1 MTTPETKPDDER
13 EALLDKLHRDIEE
26 GQFENIDDLL
36 SEIAP
41 ADIADALEELAA
53 EEKGEVFQ
61 RLDREVAGEVLIKM
75 SLESLKDVVA
85 EDLDSVTDAVETME
99 PDETADLL
107 DAVGDEAAESIL
119 SELPPSEAATAQRL
133 LAYRADTA
141 GGIMTTDFVLLARS
155 ITAAEAV
162 KITQRSRESET
173 ITNLF
178 VADEDNRLVGHL
190 PLHHLVFARPDRK
203 LEQLMETDME
213 TVPPET
219 DQEEVVRL
227 ASRYDLDL
235 VPVTNRQGVLLGV
248 ITSDDILEA
257 AQEEVDEDMYVLAG
271 TAEIDPL
278 HSSVRRSTLLRLP
291 WLILSLLDG
300 LFIAFLSSHFQSAL
314 EFAYVALFIPLIPL
328 MGGNV
333 AVQSSTIV
341 VRALAVGDLSRRS
354 IMGFV
359 TRQASVILAL
369 ALSCGTIAGVL
380 ATTMVGGSTEFM
392 LVVGMS
398 VTLSI
403 MVAGSLGIG
412 VPLAFDRIG
421 IDPAVSAGPFGTMLN
436 DALCIVI
443 YLSLATTLHASP

>member
-1 MTTPETKPDDER
+1 MTNSDDTTLDEKDR
-13 EALLDKLHRDIEE
+13 LLDDLRQRIEE
-26 GQFENIDDLL
+26 GQIEDLDDMLA
-36 SEIAP
+36 EVAP
-41 ADIADALEELAA
+41 ADLADLMEELDS
-53 EEKGEVFQ
+53 EERGEVFQ
-61 RLDREVAGEVLIKM
+61 RLDSETAGEVLIKM
-75 SLESLKDVVA
+75 SRESLQDVVG
-85 EDLDSVTDAVETME
+85 EDIQSVTDAVQTME

-107 DAVGDEAAESIL
+107 EAVGEDAAESIL
-119 SELPPSEAATAQRL
+119 SELPAREAATAERL
-133 LAYRADTA
+133 MAYSPDTA
-141 GGIMTTDFVLLARS
+141 GGIMTTDFVLLARN

-178 VADEDNRLVGHL
+178 VADENNKLVGHL

-203 LEQLMETDME
+203 LEELMETDME
-213 TVPPET
+213 TVGANT

-235 VPVTNRQGVLLGV
+235 VPVTNDYGMLLGV

-257 AQEEVDEDMYVLAG
+257 AQEEVDEDMYALAG

-300 LFIAFLSSHFQSAL
+300 LFIAFLSSQFDSAL
-314 EFAYVALFIPLIPL
+314 KLANVALFIPLIPL

-341 VRALAVGDLSRRS
+341 VRALAVGDLGRRS
-354 IMGFV
+354 VMGFA

-369 ALSCGTIAGVL
+369 AVSCGAIAGLL
-380 ATTMVGGSTEFM
+380 AGTLVGSPTSFM
-392 LVVGMS
+392 LVVGS
-398 VTLSI
+398 AVTVSI
-403 MVAGSLGIG
+403 IVAGSLGIG
-412 VPLAFDRIG
+412 VPLVFERIG

-443 YLSLATTLHASP
+443 YLSLASALI